1 MTEVAQGVLRA
12 RSGDRLV
19 VRGHHVGERER
30 DGEILE
36 ALGGD
41 GSPPYVVRWSDDGH
55 VSRIFPGSDAFV
67 EHHVEKPARRR
78 RPKARPRAERGDT
91 P

>member
-1 MTEVAQGVLRA
+1 MTHEVIHGVLQA
-12 RSGDRLV
+12 RPGDRLV
-19 VRGHHVGERER
+19 VHGHHVGDRER

-36 ALGGD
+36 VLGES

-67 EHHVEKPARRR
+67 EHLAKTQKRRR
-78 RPKARPRAERGDT
+78 REEGGP
-91 P
+91 